1 MIHVVVVGVLR
12 GGRLAGAGGRR
23 YLVLHLRLGRQPR
36 AVVQGGVRVLGGG
49 GGGGR
54 GRGGGGLDTRAQVQR
69 EVGARLAAVAAVLAA
84 RGRALGAAPAAAL
97 VQLVVPHQL
106 GLGLGL
112 VAAVHAHQLGV
123 VVSRGARPGARVQAQ
138 LVEERVL
145 LLGVER
151 VVSVGRGRGAR
162 GRGRGC

>member
-36 AVVQGGVRVLGGG
+36 AVVQGGVRVLCGGGG

-54 GRGGGGLDTRAQVQR
+54 GGGLDTRAQVQR